1 MFFFSCLRQHSR
13 LPRLLWLLLYGSE
26 MLWTCWGISVNLPY
40 KSPIYVSYGRKL
52 ALQAQVTKSPA
63 ETLLL
68 VTWDVRNGEGEFRLD
83 TNKSPD
89 PDNVHLQVA
98 KVERYGSYIVTVT
111 DRLGDQTS
119 ASVEVRKSTN
129 PPKASV
135 SMQCSIIP
143 EGPMWDSPVF
153 SWWVNGNK
161 VTNQTS
167 HLSSDGSRIHLVNT
181 LDNNYTCVVD
191 SSQGSSTVQI
201 NTVTEPCSSRSG
213 LIAVAVIEGI
223 LLAIVLVIVLFRTRM
238 KK

>member
-201 NTVTEPCSSRSG
+201 NTEPCSSRSG

>member
-26 MLWTCWGISVNLPY
+26 MLWTCLGMSVNLPY

-63 ETLLL
+63 EILLL

-89 PDNVHLQVA
+89 PDNVHLQIA

-111 DRLGDQTS
+111 DSHGDQTY

-135 SMQCSIIP
+135 SMLCSIIP

-153 SWWVNGNK
+153 SWWVNGIK
-161 VTNQTS
+161 VTNQTA

-181 LDNNYTCVVD
+181 LANNYTCVVD

-201 NTVTEPCSSRSG
+201 NTGTVLRTMLSLFYRSTDG
-213 LIAVAVIEGI
+213 
-223 LLAIVLVIVLFRTRM
+223 F
-238 KK
+238 K